1 MTIEFIKDFSGLPVS
16 FKDDFDIV
24 GKEAFS
30 FHSSKS
36 QKDYGRRSR
45 DFCFGFVIAY
55 DGDKAIGISEL
66 YYGSSC
72 VDNKIIAIG
81 GMSGVAVKP
90 EFQKQGIGSQI
101 IKHSIKTLRDYEVNL
116 IFIYTDPDIKS
127 WRDKLYS
134 KFGFENLPG
143 KYIFMG
149 KDGLKHAE
157 NDGMIAPGVNDKIF
171 NFLLDSKQDLHLNA
185 GRW

>member
-1 MTIEFIKDFSGLPVS
+1 MTIEFIKDVSGLPIS
-16 FKDDFDIV
+16 FKNDFDEV
-24 GKEAFS
+24 GNQAFS
-30 FHSSKS
+30 FHSEKNT
-36 QKDYGRRSR
+36 KDYGRRSR

-55 DGDKAIGISEL
+55 NGDKAIGISEL

-72 VDNKIIAIG
+72 VNKKIIAVG

-101 IKHSIKTLRDYEVNL
+101 IEYSIKVLRDYEVDL
-116 IFIYTDPDIKS
+116 IFIYTDPDVNS
-127 WRDKLYS
+127 WRNKLYS
-134 KFGFENLPG
+134 KFGFSNLPG
-143 KYIFMG
+143 QYIFMG

-157 NDGMIAPGVNDKIF
+157 NDGMIAPGVNDQIF
-171 NFLLDSKQDLHLNA
+171 KFLLDYKEDLHLNA

>member
-1 MTIEFIKDFSGLPVS
+1 MTIKFIKDFTEFPLLFKQNFEDVS
-16 FKDDFDIV
+16 N
-24 GKEAFS
+24 EAFS
-30 FHSSKS
+30 FHLAINA
-36 QKDYGRRSR
+36 KDYGRRSR

-72 VDNKIIAIG
+72 VNNKIIAVG

-101 IKHSIKTLRDYEVNL
+101 IEYSMKILRDYEVDL
-116 IFIYTDPDIKS
+116 IFIYTDPDVNS
-127 WRDKLYS
+127 WRNRLYS
-134 KFGFENLPG
+134 KFGFKNLPG

-157 NDGMIAPGVNDKIF
+157 NDGMIASGVNDRIF
-171 NFLLDSKQDLHLNA
+171 NSLLDSKQDLHLNA